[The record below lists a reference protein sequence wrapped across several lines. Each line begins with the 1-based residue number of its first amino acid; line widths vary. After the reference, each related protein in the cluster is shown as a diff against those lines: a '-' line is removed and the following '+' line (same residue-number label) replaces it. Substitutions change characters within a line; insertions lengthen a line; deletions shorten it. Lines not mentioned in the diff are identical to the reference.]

1 MIQIDEIS
9 KAQVMEKLREISR
22 KILEEDLDKII
33 DRNVTADGTGAP
45 YYYVFNG
52 EREEVK

>member
-9 KAQVMEKLREISR
+9 KAQAMEKLREISR
-22 KILEEDLDKII
+22 KILEEDLSRII
-33 DRNVTADGTGAP
+33 DRNVMAEGTGAP

-52 EREEVK
+52 EREEAK